1 MSSKQSLRL
10 NALAV
15 PIGIELL
22 LHYFSL
28 MLNTY
33 MVTRYSNYL
42 AGSLGAGN
50 QIFDLFIT
58 IFSFLSVGCSIVL
71 AQALG
76 ARNAELSRTVIA
88 QSALWTMILAC
99 ICAFGIVCFSDS
111 LLTLLRTPTSQ
122 HYQANIYLQL
132 LGVCLIIEALNLLLS
147 AIVRVYNLAYFVMFS
162 AIGMNGVT
170 LLGNY
175 LTLSYTDLAL
185 FGVGLAT
192 IAGRITLLILLG
204 IALLFWIRYKPSV
217 QDFLVL
223 HKQVLRSILRIGGF
237 SAGENLLWI
246 VQYTIALSFVFSLGA
261 AQASVQ
267 TIYFQISLFIMLAG
281 QAISI
286 GNEIIIGKLVGA
298 RRFDIAY
305 KHSFKALRIS
315 LVASFIVVISVF
327 MARFMIMDILELVEE
342 LRLVMLPLF
351 SISLVLELGRT
362 FNIVMVNALRAS
374 GDARFPFLSGLV
386 FMFGVSLPLGYVLCF
401 YAGFGIVGIWIGF
414 CADEC
419 LRGMINAWR
428 WYSKRWQKLW

>member
-1 MSSKQSLRL
+1 
-10 NALAV
+10 
-15 PIGIELL
+15 
-22 LHYFSL
+22 
-28 MLNTY
+28 
-33 MVTRYSNYL
+33 
-42 AGSLGAGN
+42 
-50 QIFDLFIT
+50 
-58 IFSFLSVGCSIVL
+58 
-71 AQALG
+71 
-76 ARNAELSRTVIA
+76 
-88 QSALWTMILAC
+88 
-99 ICAFGIVCFSDS
+99 
-111 LLTLLRTPTSQ
+111 
-122 HYQANIYLQL
+122 
-132 LGVCLIIEALNLLLS
+132 
-147 AIVRVYNLAYFVMFS
+147 
-162 AIGMNGVT
+162 
-170 LLGNY
+170 
-175 LTLSYTDLAL
+175 
-185 FGVGLAT
+185 
-192 IAGRITLLILLG
+192 
-204 IALLFWIRYKPSV
+204 
-217 QDFLVL
+217 
-223 HKQVLRSILRIGGF
+223 
-237 SAGENLLWI
+237 
-246 VQYTIALSFVFSLGA
+246 
-261 AQASVQ
+261 
-267 TIYFQISLFIMLAG
+267 MLAG

-327 MARFMIMDILELVEE
+327 MARFMIMDMLELVEE